1 MSNFKTKPTV
11 RVLFNALLFSCTL
24 LGAAQAEDVKG
35 GKDHPLIS
43 RFAGAELRGYI
54 QKDFDEAVVAI
65 KAVQNANKP
74 EPGTVLTLEG
84 KVTKNGYVIG
94 GGKSALEVMRNYEQA
109 LAQAG
114 FQTIFQCSNR
124 ESCGDDLNMFIYDQM
139 SPRSRNFPTGSGN
152 EKNRYIL
159 AKRDTPEGLV
169 HVAVYVALP
178 YSNDSVEVDVFQ
190 QVVESKPM
198 ATNQV
203 QVFNAAQM
211 AQGLKAEGK
220 IAIYGVFFDTAKAE
234 IKPESKPALD
244 EMVKLLSGDKT
255 LKVYI
260 VGHTDNVGNLASN
273 LELSQRR
280 ADAVVKALA
289 AQQIEAARLV
299 PKGVASLA
307 PVTSNANEAGRAKN
321 RRVELVVQ

>member
-1 MSNFKTKPTV
+1 MANLKIKPTV
-11 RVLFNALLFSCTL
+11 RVFVNALLLSCAM
-24 LGAAQAEDVKG
+24 LGTAQAADVKG

-43 RFAGAELRGYI
+43 RFAGAELERYE

-65 KAVQNANKP
+65 KAGNDGK
-74 EPGTVLTLEG
+74 PGTVLTLEG
-84 KVTKNGYVIG
+84 KVTTNGYLIG

-114 FQTIFQCSNR
+114 FQTIFQCSNY
-124 ESCGDDLNMFIYDQM
+124 ESCGGFFNFMQ
-139 SPRSRNFPTGSGN
+139 RNNPGFQWN
-152 EKNRYIL
+152 ADVKNRYIL
-159 AKRDTPEGLV
+159 AKRDTPAGLV
-169 HVAVYVALP
+169 HVVVYVML
-178 YSNDSVEVDVFQ
+178 SGDRVRVFQ

-203 QVFNAAQM
+203 QILNAVQM
-211 AQGLKAEGK
+211 AQGLQAEGK
-220 IAIYGVFFDTAKAE
+220 IAIYGVLFDTAKAE

-244 EMVKLLSGDKT
+244 EMVKLLSADKT

-260 VGHTDNVGNLASN
+260 VGHTDNVGSFSANLD
-273 LELSQRR
+273 LSQRR
-280 ADAVVKALA
+280 ADAVVKALTAQKIDA
-289 AQQIEAARLV
+289 AQLV
-299 PKGVASLA
+299 SKGVASLA